1 MARQPNGQLSKKALC
16 GACSGQGEK
25 SGAIQKGSAARGRG
39 VQIMIKQLAPGMV
52 QQRQSVCSDCNGE
65 GTHAGASLPFCWN
78 GLGMQKLERL
88 TDFLFQ
94 RVFIFIVL

>member
-1 MARQPNGQLSKKALC
+1 
-16 GACSGQGEK
+16 
-25 SGAIQKGSAARGRG
+25 
-39 VQIMIKQLAPGMV
+39 MIRQLAPGMV
-52 QQRQSVCSDCNGE
+52 QQMQSVCSDCNGE